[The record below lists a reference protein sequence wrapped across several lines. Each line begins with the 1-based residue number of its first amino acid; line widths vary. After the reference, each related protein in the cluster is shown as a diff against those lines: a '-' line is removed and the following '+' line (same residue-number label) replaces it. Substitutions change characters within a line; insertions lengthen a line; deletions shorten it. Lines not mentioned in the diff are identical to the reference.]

1 MSSFTVLSAVS
12 KALRKVLWTA
22 ISSELSLQTVVP
34 SESAIVFLN
43 PTETARDS
51 ANRLSLWMYQ
61 VTENEF
67 LKNTPP
73 VRARSTQPPSPT
85 PGIGYRIAPPPLPVN
100 LHYLVTPFGDTS
112 EASLLLM
119 GKVMEV
125 LYDNAVI
132 VMRDQN
138 DDVFEELRITMSRL
152 TLEELS
158 RVWEALIEPY
168 RLSVCYEVR
177 VMHIDSR
184 RAVEGARVV
193 HLDQGYSGPPQGE
206 EV

>member
-12 KALRKVLWTA
+12 KALRRVLWEA
-22 ISSELSLQTVVP
+22 ISEEVPLQSVVP
-34 SESAIVFLN
+34 NEAAIVFLN
-43 PTETARDS
+43 PTDTARDS
-51 ANRLSLWMYQ
+51 SNRLSIWLYQ

-67 LKNTPP
+67 LKNAPP
-73 VRARSTQPPSPT
+73 VRMDRKNAPAGGGSDHRL
-85 PGIGYRIAPPPLPVN
+85 APPPLQVN
-100 LHYLVTPFGDTS
+100 LHFLVTPFGETP
-112 EASLLLM
+112 EGNLLLL

-125 LYDNAVI
+125 LYDNANI
-132 VMRDQN
+132 IMRDQD
-138 DDVFEELRITMSRL
+138 DDVFEELRIMISRL

-184 RAVEGARVV
+184 RVLNGARIVNV
-193 HLDQGYSGPPQGE
+193 EHGYSEMPQLE
-206 EV
+206 RI

>member
-12 KALRKVLWTA
+12 KALRSVLWEA
-22 ISSELSLQTVVP
+22 ISGELSLQTVVP

-43 PTETARDS
+43 PTITARDS
-51 ANRLSLWMYQ
+51 ANRLSIWMYQ
-61 VTENEF
+61 VTENEY

-73 VRARSTQPPSPT
+73 VRVGPRHALSQ
-85 PGIGYRIAPPPLPVN
+85 PPLPVV
-100 LHYLVTPFGDTS
+100 LHFLVTPFGDTS
-112 EASLLLM
+112 EASLLLL

-125 LYDNAVI
+125 LYDNAII
-132 VMRDQN
+132 VMRDSN
-138 DDVFEELRITMSRL
+138 DQVFEELRITMSRL

-177 VMHIDSR
+177 VMHIDSHR
-184 RAVEGARVV
+184 SIESARVV
-193 HLDQGYSGPPQGE
+193 DLDHGYSKLPQDE
-206 EV
+206 EQEGAQKEAV